1 MHNIRSRGF
10 NQNIFLD
17 MHILVDK
24 EMSVAQSHQLEHQLR
39 EKIKAIY
46 GKHSEILIHVE
57 PYLG

>member
-1 MHNIRSRGF
+1 MHS
-10 NQNIFLD
+10 
-17 MHILVDK
+17 LVDK